1 MCILAQKTEV
11 WTHWSE
17 PSLAADQIKQEI
29 IKDGVSSP
37 RRKQNRETGYA
48 EGALNLYEIKNEH
61 SYVHFVKHMAC
72 IFVGSREAAR
82 PSTGGQKPN

>member
-1 MCILAQKTEV
+1 MENKIAHDRWQECAFWLEAQKTEV

-17 PSLAADQIKQEI
+17 PSLAAYQIKQEV

-48 EGALNLYEIKNEH
+48 EGALNLYEIKMRT
-61 SYVHFVKHMAC
+61 HMSISSNTWHAY
-72 IFVGSREAAR
+72 S
-82 PSTGGQKPN
+82 